1 MPNACLIIDKRRTDT
16 NHGGIEIN
24 YQSQWVTEMQA
35 ELPPR
40 SREDQYALTELHD
53 LEIKDMPVGSQHTSS
68 F

>member
-24 YQSQWVTEMQA
+24 YQSNWVTEMQA
-35 ELPPR
+35 ELPSR
-40 SREDQYALTELHD
+40 SREDQYALAELRD
-53 LEIKDMPVGSQHTSS
+53 SEIKDISVGSQHTSS